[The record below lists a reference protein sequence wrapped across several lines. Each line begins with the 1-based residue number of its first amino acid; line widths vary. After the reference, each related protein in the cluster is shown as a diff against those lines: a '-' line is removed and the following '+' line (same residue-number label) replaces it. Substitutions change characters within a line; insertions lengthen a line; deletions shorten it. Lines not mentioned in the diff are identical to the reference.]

1 MKYINTNK
9 LDDTQYEFLS
19 NLVTENLGI
28 VDERTGLVTEIEL
41 GQLKED
47 EDGVI
52 YVPTEVKEFVDVSP
66 MHGMGAQFPQFE
78 INMELR
84 GYTPLAT
91 ILKERKGTLA

>member
-19 NLVTENLGI
+19 NLVIDLAI
-28 VDERTGLVTEIEL
+28 VDKGVKTEFEVE
-41 GQLKED
+41 QLKED
-47 EDGVI
+47 ENGVV
-52 YVPTEVKEFVDVSP
+52 YAPTEIYEYVDLSSKPANYEFE
-66 MHGMGAQFPQFE
+66 MFQT
-78 INMELR
+78 LK

>member
-28 VDERTGLVTEIEL
+28 VDDRTGIVTEIEI

-47 EDGVI
+47 DNGVI
-52 YVPTEVKEFVDVSP
+52 YAPTQALEFVDVDASNF
-66 MHGMGAQFPQFE
+66 GGFVSG
-78 INMELR
+78 IELR
-84 GYTPLAT
+84 RYTPLAT

>member
-19 NLVTENLGI
+19 NLVIDLAI
-28 VDERTGLVTEIEL
+28 VDKAGVETEFEV

-52 YVPTEVKEFVDVSP
+52 YAPTEVHEFVDVSP
-66 MHGMGAQFPQFE
+66 MHGMGAQFEQFE
-78 INMELR
+78 MRSELQ

>member
-19 NLVTENLGI
+19 NLVIDLAIEKDGVKTEFE
-28 VDERTGLVTEIEL
+28 VE
-41 GQLKED
+41 QLKED
-47 EDGVI
+47 EDGVV
-52 YVPTEVKEFVDVSP
+52 YAPTEIYEYVDLSSKPANYEFE
-66 MHGMGAQFPQFE
+66 MFQT
-78 INMELR
+78 LK

>member
-19 NLVTENLGI
+19 NLVIDLAI
-28 VDERTGLVTEIEL
+28 VDKGVTTEFEVE
-41 GQLKED
+41 QLKED

-52 YVPTEVKEFVDVSP
+52 YAPTAVHEYVDLSSKPAKYEFE
-66 MHGMGAQFPQFE
+66 MFQM
-78 INMELR
+78 LK

>member
-19 NLVTENLGI
+19 NLVIDLAI
-28 VDERTGLVTEIEL
+28 VDKAGVETEFEI

-52 YVPTEVKEFVDVSP
+52 YAPTSIYECVDLSPSEF
-66 MHGMGAQFPQFE
+66 GKFE
-78 INMELR
+78 LSHILN

>member
-19 NLVTENLGI
+19 NLIIDLAI
-28 VDERTGLVTEIEL
+28 VDKAGVETEFEI

-52 YVPTEVKEFVDVSP
+52 YAPTKVYEFIDVDASNFGGFVS
-66 MHGMGAQFPQFE
+66 G
-78 INMELR
+78 MELR

>member
-19 NLVTENLGI
+19 NLVIDLAIEKDGVKTEFE
-28 VDERTGLVTEIEL
+28 VE
-41 GQLKED
+41 QLKED
-47 EDGVI
+47 ENGVV
-52 YVPTEVKEFVDVSP
+52 YAPTEIYEYVDLSSKPANYEFE
-66 MHGMGAQFPQFE
+66 MFQT
-78 INMELR
+78 LK

>member
-1 MKYINTNK
+1 MKYININK

-19 NLVTENLGI
+19 NLIIDLAI
-28 VDERTGLVTEIEL
+28 VDKAGVETEFEI

-52 YVPTEVKEFVDVSP
+52 YAPTQVHVFVEVAP
-66 MHGMGAQFPQFE
+66 MFGMGKQFNQFE
-78 INMELR
+78 IREELK

-91 ILKERKGTLA
+91 ILKERKGTFA

>member
-19 NLVTENLGI
+19 NLVIDLAIEKDGVKTEFE
-28 VDERTGLVTEIEL
+28 V

-52 YVPTEVKEFVDVSP
+52 YAPTKVYEFIDVDASNFGGFVS
-66 MHGMGAQFPQFE
+66 G
-78 INMELR
+78 MELR

>member
-19 NLVTENLGI
+19 NLVIDLAI
-28 VDERTGLVTEIEL
+28 VDKAGVETEFEI

-47 EDGVI
+47 EDGII
-52 YVPTEVKEFVDVSP
+52 YAPTSVHEFLDVSP
-66 MHGMGAQFPQFE
+66 TELGQFE
-78 INMELR
+78 MQSELR

>member
-19 NLVTENLGI
+19 NLVIDLAI
-28 VDERTGLVTEIEL
+28 VDKGVKTEFEVE
-41 GQLKED
+41 QLKED

-52 YVPTEVKEFVDVSP
+52 YAPTEIYEYVDLSSKPANYEFE
-66 MHGMGAQFPQFE
+66 MFQT
-78 INMELR
+78 LK

>member
-19 NLVTENLGI
+19 NLCSEKLGI
-28 VDERTGLVTEIEL
+28 VEVEFTSGDNLVQEVTIDD
-41 GQLKED
+41 LKED

-52 YVPTEVKEFVDVSP
+52 YAPTESRHFVDVSP
-66 MHGMGAQFPQFE
+66 THFGGFE
-78 INMELR
+78 SMSELR

>member
-19 NLVTENLGI
+19 NLI
-28 VDERTGLVTEIEL
+28 VDLAIVDKAGVETEFEI

-52 YVPTEVKEFVDVSP
+52 YAPTEVFEFVELSSKP
-66 MHGMGAQFPQFE
+66 ANYNFE
-78 INMELR
+78 MNLELR

>member
-19 NLVTENLGI
+19 NLVIDLAIEKDGVKTEFE
-28 VDERTGLVTEIEL
+28 VE
-41 GQLKED
+41 QLKED

-52 YVPTEVKEFVDVSP
+52 YAPTEIYEYVDLSSKPANYEFE
-66 MHGMGAQFPQFE
+66 MFQT
-78 INMELR
+78 LK

>member
-9 LDDTQYEFLS
+9 LNDTEYEFLS
-19 NLVTENLGI
+19 NLVIDLAI
-28 VDERTGLVTEIEL
+28 VDKAGVETEFEV

-52 YVPTEVKEFVDVSP
+52 YAPTQVYDFIDVSP
-66 MHGMGAQFPQFE
+66 THFGGFE
-78 INMELR
+78 SRTELR

-91 ILKERKGTLA
+91 ILKERKGTFA

>member
-19 NLVTENLGI
+19 NLIIDLVI
-28 VDERTGLVTEIEL
+28 VDKAGVETEFEI

-52 YVPTEVKEFVDVSP
+52 YAPTEVKDFVSISSHFGEFEMDS
-66 MHGMGAQFPQFE
+66 
-78 INMELR
+78 ELS
-84 GYTPLAT
+84 GYQPLAT